1 MSKVIFVYAQAVGKC
16 VHLRVTDAWY
26 KQLKMAKAIGVPLDG
41 YPITGV
47 RVKRKNQEDKSH
59 NHCDDEF
66 KGHAVVLN
74 KHGVWEF
81 KEYKPKV
88 LTGVTSGRWQGSPTS
103 PQQLPRGY
111 NPTQV
116 IKDDL
121 C

>member
-26 KQLKMAKAIGVPLDG
+26 KKLKMALAIGCTLEGWCID
-41 YPITGV
+41 GV

-66 KGHAVVLN
+66 KGYAVVLN

-88 LTGVTSGRWQGSPTS
+88 LTGAISGRWQGSPTS

>member
-16 VHLRVTDAWY
+16 VHLRVTNAWY
-26 KQLKMAKAIGVPLDG
+26 KQFKVAKAIGIHMHG
-41 YPITGV
+41 YPIEGV
-47 RVKRKNQEDKSH
+47 RVKRKNQEDKSR

-66 KGHAVVLN
+66 TGWDVVLN
-74 KHGVWEF
+74 KHGSWEF
-81 KEYKPKV
+81 REYKPKV
-88 LTGVTSGRWQGSPTS
+88 LTGTIRSRWQGSPTS
-103 PQQLPRGY
+103 LQQLPRGY